1 MKFRHIAIAI
11 AAAAIAAPAYGQ
23 QSIQTQVNGQQR
35 IAPSAAVK
43 CIKAQKDTEKKSE
56 LVPAYIHLSGT
67 VSDEALAEAGAQVSR
82 RYGNIVTARIDASRI
97 ADIAAVD
104 GVEYVE
110 TGVNAAPMLDVSRP
124 AIGMDAV
131 QSGEAFGSPYTGK
144 GVVIGI
150 VDSGFDYGHAAFRDS
165 YGNLRIKRVW
175 EQATAPAE
183 GQSSPAAFDYGVE
196 FTNEEDI
203 LAAEG
208 DIRNNSHGTHVAS
221 IAAGSDEAFS
231 GALRGMAPE
240 AEIVLVSI
248 SSSEDS
254 DVASAVSISD
264 AIAYIFDYAD
274 EANMPC
280 VVNLSLGN
288 HSGPHD
294 GTSTFDQLASG
305 MQEAGRLIVGS
316 AGNHRAD
323 RFHVRRVYSC
333 SGNEPLRT
341 FIDYKS
347 TPSKTNLGGDVEIW
361 CSEGAIMQVDL
372 VAYKIESATEIER
385 VKIYPA
391 EESTMIVTLG
401 RNITGSLVAAS
412 EVSPLNGKEHVLITS
427 AVEGIR
433 TGYGIAIEVF
443 PMTAGAVDI
452 WADNIKLGLSSEG
465 VEGFVGPTNES
476 TICEIGGTGKRILT
490 VGSYTTRSKYTLY
503 GETIE
508 RELPCEKNGELS
520 LFSSG
525 GPTADGR
532 IKPEVTAP
540 GCFISAAVSYNDN
553 SGTILRSAY
562 HWDSDR
568 DYTYGYMQG
577 TSMSAPMVTGIVAT
591 WLQACPDLTPEQ
603 LREIVAETAITDQY
617 TGEIIEPLP
626 TWGYGKI
633 NPQGG
638 LAKCIELAGIPSI
651 ETDVQDATASAIYNL
666 QGQKVRNNGN
676 TEDLPTGLYIN
687 KGAKI
692 WIK

>member
-11 AAAAIAAPAYGQ
+11 AAATIAVPAFGQ
-23 QSIQTQVNGQQR
+23 QSIPTPAYGQQR

-43 CIKAQKDTEKKSE
+43 RLKAQKSTAENAE

-67 VSDEALAEAGAQVSR
+67 VSDEALAQAGAQVSR
-82 RYGNIVTARIDASRI
+82 RYGNVVTARIDASRI
-97 ADIAAVD
+97 ADIAAVE

-110 TGVNAAPMLDVSRP
+110 TGTKAAPMLDVSRP

-144 GVVIGI
+144 GVVVGI

-165 YGNLRIKRVW
+165 DGNLRIKRVW
-175 EQATAPAE
+175 EQETAPTE
-183 GQSSPAAFDYGVE
+183 GTSSPAAFGYGVE
-196 FTNEEDI
+196 FTNEQEI

-208 DIRNNSHGTHVAS
+208 DIANESHGTHVAS
-221 IAAGSDEAFS
+221 IATGSDEAFD
-231 GALRGMAPE
+231 GALRGMAPD
-240 AEIVLVSI
+240 AEIVLVSLT
-248 SSSEDS
+248 EAEANN
-254 DVASAVSISD
+254 VNISD

-274 EANMPC
+274 EAGKPC

-305 MQEAGRLIVGS
+305 MQDAGRLIVGS

-323 RFHVRRVYSC
+323 LFHVRRVYGC

-341 FIDYKS
+341 FIDYKK
-347 TPSKTNLGGDVEIW
+347 TPSKTNIGGDVEIW
-361 CSEGAIMQVDL
+361 CSEGATMQISL
-372 VAYKIESATEIER
+372 VAYKIEDATEVER
-385 VKIYPA
+385 VKIYPSD
-391 EESTMIVTLG
+391 ESTMTVTLG
-401 RNITGSLVAAS
+401 RNITGSLFAAS
-412 EVSPLNGKEHVLITS
+412 EVSPINGKQHVLITS

-433 TGYGIAIEVF
+433 TGYGIGIEVL

-452 WADNIKLGLSSEG
+452 WADNIKLGLSSKD
-465 VEGFVGPTNES
+465 VEGFVGPTDES
-476 TICEIGGTGKRILT
+476 TICEIGGTAKRILT

-508 RELPCEKNGELS
+508 RELPGEKNGELS
-520 LFSSG
+520 LFSSC
-525 GPTADGR
+525 GPTADNR
-532 IKPEVTAP
+532 IKPDVTAP
-540 GCFISAAVSYNDN
+540 GCFISAAVSSYDN
-553 SGTILRSAY
+553 SGTLYKSAY
-562 HWDSDR
+562 HWDIDR

-603 LREIVAETAITDQY
+603 LHEIVAETAITDQY
-617 TGEIIEPLP
+617 TGEITEPLP

-638 LAKCIELAGIPSI
+638 LAKCIELAGIPTI
-651 ETDVQDATASAIYNL
+651 ETDEQGAANNAIYNL

-676 TEDLPTGLYIN
+676 TEGLPAGLYIS
-687 KGAKI
+687 KGTKI
-692 WIK
+692 LIR